1 MANLFKKTYSWLKSP
16 TKNTHFQFSII
27 LFCVATIGFQA
38 GTQHEIYNLSKEPEA
53 ALTALIYKKCLNSV
67 NVTKNIRDPW
77 SMEYM
82 DCMREGFAD
91 IRNEAFKT
99 EMYFK
104 AGIYTHE
111 CDIKNEDKRKCLH
124 DIESIYKKRLAKY
137 HELES
142 LMN

>member
-1 MANLFKKTYSWLKSP
+1 MANLFKKTYSWFKSP
-16 TKNTHFQFSII
+16 TENTHLQFSTII
-27 LFCVATIGFQA
+27 FCVATIGFQA
-38 GTQHEIYNLSKEPEA
+38 GTQLEIYNLSKEPEA
-53 ALTALIYKKCLNSV
+53 TLTALIYKKCLNSV

-77 SMEYM
+77 PMEYM
-82 DCMREGFAD
+82 DCMHEGFAD

-137 HELES
+137 HELEI

>member
-16 TKNTHFQFSII
+16 TKNTHLQFSTI
-27 LFCVATIGFQA
+27 LFFVTAIGFQA
-38 GTQHEIYNLSKEPEA
+38 GAQFEFYNLSKEPEA
-53 ALTALIYKKCLNSV
+53 ALTALIHKKCLNSV
-67 NVTKNIRDPW
+67 NVTRNIRDPW

-82 DCMREGFAD
+82 DCMREGFSD

-111 CDIKNEDKRKCLH
+111 CDIKKEDKRKCLH